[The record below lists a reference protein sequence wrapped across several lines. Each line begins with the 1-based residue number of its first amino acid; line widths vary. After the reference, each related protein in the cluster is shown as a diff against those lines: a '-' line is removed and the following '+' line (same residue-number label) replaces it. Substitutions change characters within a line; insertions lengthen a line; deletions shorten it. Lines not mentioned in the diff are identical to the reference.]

1 MWDALFVT
9 YSSYVAGTDPYA
21 MVFEEAAS
29 SDAAA
34 SASPRADAM
43 VGRTLNGRF
52 RIIEAVER
60 GVMGVVYR
68 AIQEPLDR
76 PVAVKILD
84 NATGLG
90 TDVAFRQRFLVESA
104 LTAKLSHPNT
114 VRVFDYGC
122 TEDGILFLA
131 MEWLEGHT
139 LAQVLKDGALP
150 WRRMVSIAQQ
160 IARAFSEAHQL
171 GVVHRDLK
179 PANVML
185 IPVDQEADHVKVLD
199 FGLVKSFVEGYE
211 LEGRVQTQQGMVM
224 GTPEYMAPEQGD
236 KNRADPRSDVYSLG
250 CVMYEMLTGRPPFR
264 GQQPLQVI
272 LKHVHEP
279 VPVLSVPEHMEAP
292 SSALEAVVLKCLAKS
307 PMDRFESMEEVLA
320 ALGKA
325 IPSVVT
331 PQMTPAVATPMPTSM
346 APEVVVP
353 RDIPLKVRWRRR
365 ALISAVVLAVA
376 VFAFRF
382 GRLTGNSDK
391 PATVPLSATAPLPPS
406 PAVERRPSQAIGQ
419 EVEREKAAAPADTA
433 TPLSD
438 GLPPALAP
446 KAATAGKPTGERAT
460 PVIRKPSA
468 KRESGKAASERTGA
482 ESGRVK
488 SATKLEESAEPTTD
502 SELKRPHL

>member
-1 MWDALFVT
+1 M
-9 YSSYVAGTDPYA
+9 AGTDPYA
-21 MVFEEAAS
+21 MVFEEAS
-29 SDAAA
+29 QSDTSTSAA
-34 SASPRADAM
+34 PRVDAM

-52 RIIEAVER
+52 RVIEAVER

-84 NATGLG
+84 NAAGLG
-90 TDVAFRQRFLVESA
+90 ADVAFRQRFLVESA

-160 IARAFSEAHQL
+160 IARAFREAHQL

-199 FGLVKSFVEGYE
+199 FGLVKSFVDGYE

-272 LKHVHEP
+272 LKHVHES
-279 VPVLSVPEHMEAP
+279 VPPLSVPEHLDPPGAV
-292 SSALEAVVLKCLAKS
+292 LEAVVLKCLAKA

-320 ALGKA
+320 ALSKA
-325 IPSVVT
+325 IPAGVT
-331 PQMTPAVATPMPTSM
+331 PQMTPAVATPMPSSM
-346 APEVVVP
+346 APDVVAPP
-353 RDIPLKVRWRRR
+353 RDIQPQVPWRRR
-365 ALISAVVLAVA
+365 ALIAAVVLVVA

-382 GRLTGNSDK
+382 GRLTGTPEK
-391 PATVPLSATAPLPPS
+391 PNAIPASATVLTAPAPVVKAIPPQMIEHR
-406 PAVERRPSQAIGQ
+406 VEPL
-419 EVEREKAAAPADTA
+419 KAAVPVETV
-433 TPLSD
+433 TT
-438 GLPPALAP
+438 LPEVLLPEHAP
-446 KAATAGKPTGERAT
+446 KVAATGKP
-460 PVIRKPSA
+460 
-468 KRESGKAASERTGA
+468 ASERTPTAKRQTNAKRELGKA
-482 ESGRVK
+482 VPDKITSESAGKAK
-488 SATKLEESAEPTTD
+488 SPTKLGESAEPNSE